1 MVLHKLHTLVEA
13 AFVKPVQVGQMDFE
27 PAQSGSTQR
36 LLIRKLE
43 KTSTQVVA
51 NVVKMWRN
59 GVGSPSEVDIVRE
72 VELVG
77 KELLKFV

>member
-13 AFVKPVQVGQMDFE
+13 AFVKPVQVGQMDLE

-51 NVVKMWRN
+51 DVIKMWWN

-77 KELLKFV
+77 KELLKSV